1 MREMD
6 EVAYCKWFTHQLNYD
21 QIYAENRMRYDVR
34 WRTFA
39 EMIFKHIDIY
49 YNPSEPTDEWTEL
62 IEFADG
68 NGFIVTHKEKTLDNI
83 FKVAIIAEPDYDK
96 K

>member
-34 WRTFA
+34 WGL
-39 EMIFKHIDIY
+39 
-49 YNPSEPTDEWTEL
+49 N
-62 IEFADG
+62 
-68 NGFIVTHKEKTLDNI
+68 
-83 FKVAIIAEPDYDK
+83 
-96 K
+96 

>member
-34 WRTFA
+34 WRAFA
-39 EMIFKHIDIY
+39 EMIFKHMNIY

-62 IEFADG
+62 IEFIDG
-68 NGFIVTHKEKTLDNI
+68 NGFMIICKEKFLDNTFRVTI
-83 FKVAIIAEPDYDK
+83 RPE
-96 K
+96 

>member
-1 MREMD
+1 MG
-6 EVAYCKWFTHQLNYD
+6 
-21 QIYAENRMRYDVR
+21 
-34 WRTFA
+34 
-39 EMIFKHIDIY
+39 
-49 YNPSEPTDEWTEL
+49 TEL